1 MLGCDIIELSRIRK
15 SYETYG
21 DKFVR
26 RILSKEE
33 LEIFFKR
40 SNKVE
45 FLAGRF
51 SAKEAISK
59 ALKTGIRG
67 ELSFDGISI
76 LPDEFGAL
84 EVYINGELKE
94 NIQVSISHCKE
105 YAMSVSMIKND

>member
-1 MLGCDIIELSRIRK
+1 MLGCDIIELSRIK
-15 SYETYG
+15 KIYETYG
-21 DKFVR
+21 DKLVR

-33 LEIFFKR
+33 LEIFSKR

-51 SAKEAISK
+51 CAKEAISK

-67 ELSFDGISI
+67 DLSFDGISI
-76 LPDEFGAL
+76 LPDGLGAL
-84 EVYINGELKE
+84 KVYISGELRG

>member
-15 SYETYG
+15 NYEIYG

-67 ELSFDGISI
+67 EVSFDGISI
-76 LPDEFGAL
+76 LPDGLGAL
-84 EVYINGELKE
+84 KVYINGELRE

-105 YAMSVSMIKND
+105 YAMSVSMIQND